1 MMASF
6 FNKSNNISR
15 AKEVLC
21 LKRRLFSLVVCY
33 ILVLSLF
40 SFSFSLVYAPSG
52 DGVVEVD
59 VPPRGTFL
67 HAIDGFPYHGA
78 GDKVLDETLG
88 LNVIIGSYYNVE
100 DPAIVDLHAEGFAE
114 GDKIIITYMAKLY
127 YDGTYHPTNP
137 DAAGWSAKNETDL
150 FWGGL
155 LGVFST
161 TSNLKDIKEANRVP
175 DAVGSGISEILTP
188 TTKWYEPLQE
198 ISDKL
203 RANGIAWYTGPEDT
217 DIPYDFKITNPH
229 QGFEITIPRNARF
242 LFLCCIDDMY
252 YDNLGEIKVTIEKD
266 SDLDGIP
273 DHWEINGIDINNDGT
288 VDLDLPALGADWEHK
303 DIFVEVDYMGSF
315 GDHNHKPNPTAI
327 SDVIQAF
334 ANAPVNNPDNIGGIN
349 LHVFIDEE
357 LAHQNEKSFDD
368 VRAEKVY
375 TFGTAEERTK
385 PKTIEAKE
393 LVFHY
398 CLFAHKQPGGN
409 WGGMG
414 EVIGNDFMVSLG
426 AGTGQVGTINDQAE
440 VFMHELGHN
449 LGLRHG
455 GNEQTNF
462 KPNYISIMNYLFQYD
477 SYNIGRPLDFSSGNK
492 AILIESSLDEN
503 NGIGDPTTTV
513 WRLANGTMAKSSGAM
528 YIDWDA
534 DGNITRN
541 VNLNLNNHPPDFP
554 SGDGETLTD
563 YNDWENLVYRFR
575 GYPNFAFG
583 LEPESHH
590 ELTWEQIQEMN
601 EEYII
606 EVPTPDSYEDNNQNQ
621 NFEIYVSA
629 RGTFLRAEPFQGS
642 PPGGS
647 AVENAAIIDLNAQ
660 GFKEGDSMSIS
671 YSGTIYTSAYWSSN
685 DLGDSVSAENLALI
699 GVFSTTNILES
710 VHNINRVPGAID
722 YGTDYDTGQ
731 THFNLYDTNIQE
743 DFKIE
748 PNTGFTIQIPKNA
761 KYLFLCISD
770 SFYPDNVG
778 TIKISIE
785 LSGWS
790 DFLGELT
797 SFISTPSVE
806 LIIIIAVG
814 LSTIILVLLL
824 LNKRRNKKDEKPLE
838 ITDVK

>member
-1 MMASF
+1 MMTSF
-6 FNKSNNISR
+6 FNKSNNISK

-21 LKRRLFSLVVCY
+21 LKRRLFSLAVSF
-33 ILVLSLF
+33 ILVLGLF
-40 SFSFSLVYAPSG
+40 SFSFNHVSAPSG
-52 DGVVEVD
+52 DGIIEVD

-78 GDKVLDETLG
+78 GDKVPDETLG

-100 DPAIVDLHAEGFAE
+100 DPAIVDLHTEGFTE
-114 GDKIIITYMAKLY
+114 GDKIIITYTAKLY

-137 DAAGWSAKNETDL
+137 DAAGWSAKTETDL

-161 TSNLKDIKEANRVP
+161 TQNLKDIKEANRVP
-175 DAVGSGISEILTP
+175 DAVDSGISEILTP

-203 RANGIAWYTGPEDT
+203 RANGIPWYNGPEDT

-229 QGFEITIPRNARF
+229 QGFEMTIPRNARF

-327 SDVIQAF
+327 SDVIEAF

-357 LAHQNEKSFDD
+357 LPHQNEKSFDV
-368 VRAEKVY
+368 VRAEKKY

-385 PKTIEAKE
+385 PNTIEAKE

-398 CLFAHKQPGGN
+398 CLFAHKQLGGN

-477 SYNIGRPLDFSSGNK
+477 SYNTGRPLDFSSGNK
-492 AILIESSLDEN
+492 AVLIESSLDEN

-513 WRLANGTMAKSSGAM
+513 WRLTNGTIAKSSGAM
-528 YIDWDA
+528 YIDWNA
-534 DGNITRN
+534 DGNITSN
-541 VNLNLNNHPPDFP
+541 VNLNLNNHPPNFP

-563 YNDWENLVYRFR
+563 YNDWANLVYRFR

-590 ELTWEQIQEMN
+590 ELTWEQIQAMK
-601 EEYII
+601 EENII
-606 EVPTPDSYEDNNQNQ
+606 EVTIPESQIPINEKVSVGVKQGDWMEYSVSYTGTPSDDLTNWFRVEVEKVKETNITAY
-621 NFEIYVSA
+621 FE
-629 RGTFLRAEPFQGS
+629 
-642 PPGGS
+642 
-647 AVENAAIIDLNAQ
+647 VERINGEKFSFSETYDLKVGFHDAII
-660 GFKEGDSMSIS
+660 IS
-671 YSGTIYTSAYWSSN
+671 SGL
-685 DLGDSVSAENLALI
+685 DLGDQ
-699 GVFSTTNILES
+699 FF
-710 VHNINRVPGAID
+710 HD
-722 YGTDYDTGQ
+722 QFGT
-731 THFNLYDTNIQE
+731 
-743 DFKIE
+743 
-748 PNTGFTIQIPKNA
+748 
-761 KYLFLCISD
+761 
-770 SFYPDNVG
+770 
-778 TIKISIE
+778 ISIE
-785 LSGWS
+785 YIEDYGYTSEERTVVAAIFSDNIAHWDKNTGVLTQLDWS
-790 DFLGELT
+790 QSPDLKHHWLIEKTSLWGETGIDIMLLVG
-797 SFISTPSVE
+797 FGVAIVAVL
-806 LIIIIAVG
+806 LII
-814 LSTIILVLLL
+814 LLFFRRKKKKSEIEQNPK
-824 LNKRRNKKDEKPLE
+824 NKSSPKY
-838 ITDVK
+838 